1 MPSDLFVEG
10 CDVRV
15 PDKRLGSL
23 MQLVNPEA
31 FSDHNLEERLVSEA
45 SVEQRGAEIS
55 SDDG

>member
-10 CDVRV
+10 CDIRV
-15 PDKRLGSL
+15 PDKRLGSF

-45 SVEQRGAEIS
+45 SVEQRGA
-55 SDDG
+55 